1 MSESAGAPESIQAPF
16 IQTPEQTIG
25 PFYGYSLPYQ
35 GGSQLV
41 DRSAPGALRLHGMV
55 FDGAGQGIPDAMVEI
70 WQADDKGAIP
80 REPGSIG
87 RDGYTFTGFGRTPT
101 DAVGNYQF
109 TTVEPAGVDGG
120 LPFFAAVV
128 FARGLMHKLHTRI
141 YVPEA
146 ADNGTDSLL
155 SAVAPERRSSLIA
168 VREADGSLRH
178 DIHLQGEKETVFLAY

>member
-1 MSESAGAPESIQAPF
+1 VSQSAEATEF

-25 PFYGYSLPYQ
+25 PFYGYSLPYE

-41 DRSAPGALRLHGMV
+41 DRNTPGVLRLHGMV
-55 FDGAGQGIPDAMVEI
+55 FDGAGEGIPDAIVEI
-70 WQADDKGAIP
+70 WQADEKGAISQ
-80 REPGSIG
+80 EPGSIN

-101 DAVGNYQF
+101 DATGRYQF

-120 LPFFAAVV
+120 LPFFAVVV
-128 FARGLMHKLHTRI
+128 FARGLMHKLHSRI

-146 ADNGTDSLL
+146 ADAGTDSLL

-168 VREADGSLRH
+168 TREADGSLRH
-178 DIHLQGEKETVFLAY
+178 DIYLQGERETVFLAY